1 MVWDP
6 IFLLPVTCLGPGRTD
21 RLVRLGVSWGKPGF
35 LVLVATA
42 SPVSKGRRIPITT
55 AAAAVLTTFP
65 MPFKGRGPGVAVCA
79 ETGQP
84 RRARRC
90 GVVSATV
97 AVGRRPRSVTSTT
110 LVARFAVDGR
120 V

>member
-1 MVWDP
+1 MVWDL
-6 IFLLPVTCLGPGRTD
+6 IFLLPVTCLGPGRPD
-21 RLVRLGVSWGKPGF
+21 RRVRLDVFSGRPDF

-42 SPVSKGRRIPITT
+42 SPVSEGRRVLITT

-65 MPFKGRGPGVAVCA
+65 MPFKGRGPGVAVCV

-97 AVGRRPRSVTSTT
+97 AVGRRPRSVTSTI
-110 LVARFAVDGR
+110 LVVRSAVDGR
-120 V
+120 P